1 MKAFIILVLFLLV
14 FLLLANKS
22 MAGVDLTPST
32 DASGQVYVPEVFA
45 TLPPQQVITI
55 LGTPP
60 PSQISAPILV
70 TGGCSEPYTV
80 RSGDTLSQIAVNCG
94 TSLAVLTQ
102 VNPQMNNVDCIYPG
116 QQINIRSAN
125 MVHPPAFCKA
135 AAAVRAA
142 PVPVVALPVDCACYN
157 DSIPVSGPGPRLIAG
172 SQVQVTASNFPANTP
187 VNVAIGPQASG
198 YQLVTSGV
206 TDANGSLTTQIT
218 VPNSPDAQTAWV
230 VMVSTTTPIPLL
242 VMSQLF
248 TIGP

>member
-14 FLLLANKS
+14 FLLLANKG

-32 DASGQVYVPEVFA
+32 DASGQVVVPEVIS
-45 TLPPQQVITI
+45 TTPPQQVITNQATT
-55 LGTPP
+55 L
-60 PSQISAPILV
+60 PSQIAAPILV

-94 TSLAVLTQ
+94 TTLAVLTQ

-125 MVHPPAFCKA
+125 MVHPPAFCRA
-135 AAAVRAA
+135 AAAARAV
-142 PVPVVALPVDCACYN
+142 PVPVVALPVDCACYT
-157 DSIPVSGPGPRLIAG
+157 STIPVSGIGPRLIAG
-172 SQVQVTASNFPANTP
+172 SQVQVTAANFPSNTP

-198 YQLVTSGV
+198 YQLVSSGV

-218 VPNSPDAQTAWV
+218 VPSSPDEQTAWV
-230 VMVSTTTPIPLL
+230 VMVSTTTPNPLL
-242 VMSQLF
+242 VMSQRF